1 MFTFRFLLNL
11 AATIFHNF
19 AAGINQ
25 RWRRRTDVAEWGT
38 TMFLV
43 ICFGQQFCSHRTQ
56 AKATQFS
63 ICLPLS
69 LPFPPFLLAPSF
81 YYFFLPTK
89 AGRDPEENV
98 ATGRGGVRRVRVIL
112 GVALEVHLEK
122 KKNKI
127 KTGTLNAL
135 SAEVE
140 ILILL
145 ADAFN
150 L

>member
-69 LPFPPFLLAPSF
+69 LPFPPFLSAPSF

-112 GVALEVHLEK
+112 GGGAWGPLGK
-122 KKNKI
+122 K
-127 KTGTLNAL
+127 
-135 SAEVE
+135 E
-140 ILILL
+140 IQ
-145 ADAFN
+145 N
-150 L
+150 ENG